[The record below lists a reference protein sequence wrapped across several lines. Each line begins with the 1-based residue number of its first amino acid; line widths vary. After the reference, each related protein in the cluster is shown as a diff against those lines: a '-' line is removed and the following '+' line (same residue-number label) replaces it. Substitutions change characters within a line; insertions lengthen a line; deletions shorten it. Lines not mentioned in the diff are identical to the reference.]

1 MLDVGWSEMAI
12 VAVVALFVIG
22 PKELPRALRTIGRYA
37 GKIKAVAR
45 EFQDSIDDAVREAE
59 LDDVKKQIEAV
70 GRKDFGKSISDA
82 IDPEGEIEKGM
93 NIPKSIL
100 GAPSDSKPG
109 EEKETE
115 PDAPAET
122 ADVSVPPLA
131 DKPVPATPPAE
142 EAAEADT
149 SKAGA

>member
-22 PKELPRALRTIGRYA
+22 PKELPRALRMIGRYA

-59 LDDVKKQIEAV
+59 LDDVKKQIESV
-70 GRKDFGKSISDA
+70 GKMNFGKSISDT

-100 GAPSDSKPG
+100 GAPSESKPS
-109 EEKETE
+109 EEEAE
-115 PDAPAET
+115 PEATPET
-122 ADVSVPPLA
+122 ADVAMPTLA
-131 DKPVPATPPAE
+131 DKPVPATPPAAE

>member
-22 PKELPRALRTIGRYA
+22 PKELPRALRTVGRYA

-59 LDDVKKQIEAV
+59 LDDVKKQIESV
-70 GRKDFGKSISDA
+70 GKMNFGKSISDA

-100 GAPSDSKPG
+100 GASGDSKPSD
-109 EEKETE
+109 EKEAE
-115 PDAPAET
+115 PEAPAET
-122 ADVSVPPLA
+122 ADVAVPTLA
-131 DKPVPATPPAE
+131 DKPIPAPPPAK
-142 EAAEADT
+142 EADAGT